1 MRLHEFEAKRIFR
14 EYEIPVPKGRV
25 VKGPKEA
32 KEASVELGLPVVLKA
47 QVLVGGR
54 GLAGGIVVCN
64 SQEEVEAK
72 AKELFSKEI
81 KGLLPEEI
89 LVEEKLP
96 VKDEI
101 YLGVTVDGY
110 EGRPVLLL
118 SKRGGVNVE
127 RLAKE
132 DPTAIISFPLPVF
145 DGMYAFQARNLARD
159 LGYGGA
165 TLIDLAKVIHGLV
178 RVFYDYQALIAEINP
193 VAVLEDGSVSALDAV
208 LELDNSALKRLGKE
222 VPSPTS
228 RIKNPLERKGREIG
242 VTYVDLE
249 GDVGIISSGAGLGMT
264 SMDIIGSKLRP
275 ANFLETGGGITEDLL
290 YKCMDLVTQKP
301 NLRAILI
308 NVYGGINP
316 IHEGAK
322 GVVRFIKERG
332 LNIPIV
338 AKALGNRQAE
348 TWEILKEGGI
358 HVVTETATEKAV
370 ERLYQIL
377 TGKEER

>member
-1 MRLHEFEAKRIFR
+1 MRLQEYEAKAIFS

-25 VKGPKEA
+25 VSKPKEA
-32 KEASVELGLPVVLKA
+32 KEAAIEIGLPVVLKS

-64 SQEEVEAK
+64 HEDEVEPKASELLAK
-72 AKELFSKEI
+72 DI
-81 KGLLPEEI
+81 KGFVAEQL
-89 LVEEKLP
+89 LVEEKILP
-96 VKDEI
+96 EQEI

-118 SKRGGVNVE
+118 SKKGGVNVE

-132 DPTAIISFPLPVF
+132 DPKAIISYPLPVF
-145 DGMYAFQARNLARD
+145 DGIYPFEARNLARQMGFSGTF
-159 LGYGGA
+159 LMN
-165 TLIDLAKVIHGLV
+165 LSKVIQGLV
-178 RVFYDYQALIAEINP
+178 KLFYDYQALIAEINP
-193 VAVLEDGSVSALDAV
+193 IAILQDGRVFALDAV
-208 LELDNSALKRLGKE
+208 LELDDSALKRLGKDL
-222 VPSPTS
+222 PTPIS

-264 SMDIIGSKLRP
+264 SMDIIGSKLKP
-275 ANFLETGGGITEDLL
+275 ANFLETGGGITEELL
-290 YKCMDLVTQKP
+290 YKCMDLVTGKP

-322 GVVRFIKERG
+322 GIVRFIKERD
-332 LNIPIV
+332 LKIPIV
-338 AKALGNRQAE
+338 AKALGNRQEE
-348 TWEILKEGGI
+348 TWDILKEGGVE
-358 HVVTETATEKAV
+358 VVTETATEKAV
-370 ERLYQIL
+370 ERLCEIL
-377 TGKEER
+377 EKREAR